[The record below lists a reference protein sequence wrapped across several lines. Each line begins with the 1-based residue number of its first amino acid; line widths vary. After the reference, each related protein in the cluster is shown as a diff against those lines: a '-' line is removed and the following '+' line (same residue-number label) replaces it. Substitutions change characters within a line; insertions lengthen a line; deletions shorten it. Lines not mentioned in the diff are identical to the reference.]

1 MNTLRI
7 FNMHCFLGLTLFCV
21 LSSNSFAKI
30 EVLDRV
36 AIIVGEGVILESQI
50 NNTVATFKNRLQ
62 QQGVQMPSDE
72 FILEQV
78 HERLIVDELQLQAGR
93 RAGIRVSDAELNQT
107 IAEIASQNN
116 FTIEEFIDDLDLKGE
131 SYPEF
136 REQIRKELIIQRVQR
151 GKVGG
156 QILITDQELEAF
168 LETDE
173 AKSELL
179 PEVLVKQIL
188 VKSEDQIMSLKD
200 KILEGENFSELASS
214 FSVASNAANG
224 GSLGWRKQN
233 DLPEVFFEA
242 LNKKS
247 KGFIAGPIKTGAGYH
262 LLELTDKRG
271 PLVLYEDQWKVRH
284 ILMSPTKLRDAL
296 FTQQEL
302 EEVRRRFIN
311 GEEFSLLAKEFSEDP
326 GSANKGGDLGWLSL
340 GVTAKKFE
348 EVFLNT
354 PKGSISEVFESE
366 FGFHFLEVIDKRN
379 YDRTYDL
386 IEDRAYSALF
396 SRKYDD
402 VLENTLRTM
411 RAEAFVE
418 FKELN

>member
-1 MNTLRI
+1 
-7 FNMHCFLGLTLFCV
+7 
-21 LSSNSFAKI
+21 
-30 EVLDRV
+30 
-36 AIIVGEGVILESQI
+36 
-50 NNTVATFKNRLQ
+50 
-62 QQGVQMPSDE
+62 
-72 FILEQV
+72 
-78 HERLIVDELQLQAGR
+78 
-93 RAGIRVSDAELNQT
+93 
-107 IAEIASQNN
+107 
-116 FTIEEFIDDLDLKGE
+116 
-131 SYPEF
+131 
-136 REQIRKELIIQRVQR
+136 
-151 GKVGG
+151 
-156 QILITDQELEAF
+156 
-168 LETDE
+168 
-173 AKSELL
+173 
-179 PEVLVKQIL
+179 
-188 VKSEDQIMSLKD
+188 
-200 KILEGENFSELASS
+200 
-214 FSVASNAANG
+214 
-224 GSLGWRKQN
+224 
-233 DLPEVFFEA
+233 
-242 LNKKS
+242 
-247 KGFIAGPIKTGAGYH
+247 
-262 LLELTDKRG
+262 
-271 PLVLYEDQWKVRH
+271 
-284 ILMSPTKLRDAL
+284 MSPTKLRDAL

-340 GVTAKKFE
+340 GVTAKKCE

>member
-1 MNTLRI
+1 M
-7 FNMHCFLGLTLFCV
+7 
-21 LSSNSFAKI
+21 
-30 EVLDRV
+30 LDRV

-62 QQGVQMPSDE
+62 QQGMQMPSDE
-72 FILEQV
+72 FILDQV

-188 VKSEDQIMSLKD
+188 VKSEDQIMSC
-200 KILEGENFSELASS
+200 
-214 FSVASNAANG
+214 
-224 GSLGWRKQN
+224 
-233 DLPEVFFEA
+233 
-242 LNKKS
+242 
-247 KGFIAGPIKTGAGYH
+247 
-262 LLELTDKRG
+262 LLYT
-271 PLVLYEDQWKVRH
+271 
-284 ILMSPTKLRDAL
+284 SPSPRDA
-296 FTQQEL
+296 
-302 EEVRRRFIN
+302 
-311 GEEFSLLAKEFSEDP
+311 S
-326 GSANKGGDLGWLSL
+326 
-340 GVTAKKFE
+340 
-348 EVFLNT
+348 
-354 PKGSISEVFESE
+354 
-366 FGFHFLEVIDKRN
+366 
-379 YDRTYDL
+379 
-386 IEDRAYSALF
+386 
-396 SRKYDD
+396 
-402 VLENTLRTM
+402 
-411 RAEAFVE
+411 
-418 FKELN
+418 